1 MDVRRFR
8 VAWLRLRRVVARRP
22 LWIVVV
28 IGFAAAALSATT
40 ILKLQESALTETR
53 ELSTLGELHVQAY
66 RMFSVTEEMRVEG
79 PTDHLR
85 NEYLAA
91 DADFYAILEGL
102 GPLLSTTDLADVNA
116 SYAGFTAAL
125 GIQIYLLS
133 TGASPTGSVHDSVDI
148 TFAGLSDSLA
158 TLQARA
164 QGEAAASSGQA
175 ALGTVL
181 ALLFSASAIAFLV
194 ARFERIRRE
203 REVGERR
210 ALREREATTRSLIE
224 NSSDLVL
231 VVDRDELL
239 RFASSASRRV
249 LDVEPAD
256 LVGRAL
262 DTLVHADDEGALRRA
277 IADVVRDPKSSPFVE
292 CRFRRGDAEWQYTEV
307 ALANLLDDRSVRGI
321 VLNARDVTDRRALE
335 RRLAHQALHDPLTGL
350 ANRRLFLQRLERLV
364 VDHAPAAVIFLDLDG
379 FKALNDSLG
388 HAGGDSLL
396 VALAERLQATLP
408 PGDTMARFGGDEFAI
423 LVEGAREAETVAV
436 VARRLVEALAKPF
449 NVFESEV
456 FIAASFG
463 IAVATVDQSA
473 ESLVGSADI
482 AMYLAKSRGTG
493 RIEVFAPEMRANAIA
508 RSEIALE
515 LRGAVERSE
524 FSVRYQPIMGLARGT
539 VAGFEA
545 LVRWEHPTRGEISP
559 DRFIPSAEQN
569 GLIIPIGRFVLREAC
584 RQALTWPDDLFVSV
598 NLSTRQLQDPALV
611 ADVRAVLE
619 ETGFEPHRLELE
631 ITETAA
637 MDDEQLA
644 AERLSEL
651 KALGVRLAIDDFGV
665 GYSSLGYLRRFD
677 VDVLKLDRSFIQG
690 ITISGRELAFA
701 TSIVEL
707 SKLLGVQT
715 VAEGVESAEQVRK
728 LREIGC
734 DLAQG
739 FYFARPLKV
748 AAVREFLERAA
759 SEAVGA
765 AA

>member
-1 MDVRRFR
+1 VVRRQ
-8 VAWLRLRRVVARRP
+8 P
-22 LWIVVV
+22 LWIVVI

-40 ILKLQESALTETR
+40 ILKLQDTALVETG
-53 ELSTLGELHVQAY
+53 ELGTLGQLHVQAY

-79 PTDHLR
+79 TTDHLR

-91 DADFYAILEGL
+91 DAEFVAILEGL
-102 GPLLSTTDLADVNA
+102 GTHVVAGELDNVTN
-116 SYAGFTAAL
+116 SYEAFTSAM
-125 GIQIYLLS
+125 GIQIDLLS
-133 TGASPTGSVHDSVDI
+133 KGVPPVSVHESVDA
-148 TFAGLSDSLA
+148 TFAGLSESLG
-158 TLQARA
+158 TLQVRA
-164 QGEAAASSGQA
+164 QAEALASSGQA

-181 ALLFSASAIAFLV
+181 ALLFSATAITLLV
-194 ARFERIRRE
+194 ARFERIRRQRDIAE
-203 REVGERR
+203 RH

-231 VVDRDELL
+231 VVDRDEQL

-249 LDVEPAD
+249 LDIEPAD

-262 DTLVHADDEGALRRA
+262 DTLVHPDDEGALRRA
-277 IADVVRDPKSSPFVE
+277 VADVVREPQASPFVE
-292 CRFRRGDAEWQYTEV
+292 VRFRRGDAEWQYTEV

-321 VLNARDVTDRRALE
+321 VMNARDVTDRRALE

-350 ANRRLFLQRLERLV
+350 ANRRLFLQRLDRLIA
-364 VDHAPAAVIFLDLDG
+364 DHAPAAVIFLDLDG

-396 VALAERLQATLP
+396 VALAERLQTMLP
-408 PGDTMARFGGDEFAI
+408 PGDTMARFGGDEFAVLI
-423 LVEGAREAETVAV
+423 EGARHAETAAV
-436 VARRLVEALAKPF
+436 VARRLVDALAQPF
-449 NVFESEV
+449 DVFESEV
-456 FIAASFG
+456 FIGASFG
-463 IAVATVDQSA
+463 IAVATVGQSA

-482 AMYLAKSRGTG
+482 AMYAAKSRGTG
-493 RIEVFAPEMRANAIA
+493 QVEIFEPTMRATAIA

-524 FSVRYQPIMGLARGT
+524 FAVRYQPIMDLALGT

-545 LVRWEHPTRGEISP
+545 LVRWEHPTRGEIAP

-584 RQALTWPDDLFVSV
+584 AQALTWPDDLFLSV

-611 ADVRAVLE
+611 ADVRAVLQ
-619 ETGFEPHRLELE
+619 ETGFAPHRLELE

-637 MDDEQLA
+637 MDDEHLA
-644 AERLSEL
+644 AERLAEL

-739 FYFARPLKV
+739 YYFSRPLKV
-748 AAVREFLERAA
+748 VAVREFLDRLATEPT
-759 SEAVGA
+759 GA

>member
-1 MDVRRFR
+1 ML
-8 VAWLRLRRVVARRP
+8 A
-22 LWIVVV
+22 
-28 IGFAAAALSATT
+28 
-40 ILKLQESALTETR
+40 
-53 ELSTLGELHVQAY
+53 ELHVQSY
-66 RMFSVTEEMRVEG
+66 RMFSVAEAMRVEG
-79 PTDHLR
+79 
-85 NEYLAA
+85 
-91 DADFYAILEGL
+91 
-102 GPLLSTTDLADVNA
+102 TTDELRGEYQAGEDAFIAVLGRLAEHVSPADLRDVVDSHFDFTSALDVQVDLLASHQVDAAGHLHEEVDTTFARLTGSLAD
-116 SYAGFTAAL
+116 
-125 GIQIYLLS
+125 
-133 TGASPTGSVHDSVDI
+133 
-148 TFAGLSDSLA
+148 
-158 TLQARA
+158 LQAQA
-164 QGEAAASSGQA
+164 QGEAVATSGQA
-175 ALGTVL
+175 ALGTIL
-181 ALLFSASAIAFLV
+181 ALLFSVAGITLLV
-194 ARFERIRRE
+194 ARFERIRRQRELAE
-203 REVGERR
+203 RL
-210 ALREREATTRSLIE
+210 AMREREASTRSLIE

-231 VVDRDELL
+231 VVDRDEQL
-239 RFASSASRRV
+239 RFASSASRNV
-249 LDVEPAD
+249 LGIEPAD

-262 DTLVHADDEGALRRA
+262 DTLVHPDDEGALRRA
-277 IADVVRDPKSSPFVE
+277 IADVIRDPGASPFVE
-292 CRFRRGDAEWQYTEV
+292 CRFRRGDSEWQYTEV
-307 ALANLLDDRSVRGI
+307 ALANLLDDRFVRGI
-321 VLNARDVTDRRALE
+321 VMNARDVTDRRALE

-364 VDHAPAAVIFLDLDG
+364 ADHAPAAVIFMDLDG

-396 VALAERLQATLP
+396 VALADRLQAVLP
-408 PGDTMARFGGDEFAI
+408 PGDTMARFGGDEFAV
-423 LVEGAREAETVAV
+423 LLAGARDAEA
-436 VARRLVEALAKPF
+436 ARADAERLADALARPF
-449 NVFESEV
+449 DVFDTEV

-463 IAVATVDQSA
+463 VAVAMADQSA

-482 AMYLAKSRGTG
+482 AMYTAKSRGTG
-493 RIEVFAPEMRANAIA
+493 RIEVFQPEMRATAIA

-524 FSVRYQPIMGLARGT
+524 FAVRYQPIMDLALGA

-545 LVRWEHPTRGEISP
+545 LVRWEHPTRGEIAP

-584 RQALTWPDDLFVSV
+584 REAMTWPSDLFVSV
-598 NLSTRQLQDPALV
+598 NLSTRQLQDPSLV

-619 ETGFEPHRLELE
+619 ETGVAPHRLELE

-644 AERLSEL
+644 GERLAEL
-651 KALGVRLAIDDFGV
+651 KGLGVRLAIDDFGV

-715 VAEGVESAEQVRK
+715 VAEGVESAEQARK

-739 FYFARPLKV
+739 YFFARPLKV
-748 AAVREFLERAA
+748 GAVRDFLRHAA
-759 SEAVGA
+759 SEPTGA